1 MNAHRD
7 AFSDLAFF
15 SLLNQQGSLT
25 ATAQHMGVTPP
36 AVSRRLAALEA
47 RLGARLMH
55 RSTRRISL
63 TPEGETYLLEGAR
76 VLADLQALE
85 QRVGHAQAQPRGLIR
100 VAATLGF
107 GRHKLA
113 PALAAFS
120 ARYPD
125 VGIQL
130 VLTDRPVNLVE
141 QGFDAAIRFGEL
153 PDSRLIARRL
163 LPNTRMLCA
172 APGYL
177 ARAGAPARPAD
188 LPRHACIVLRESDDT
203 YGTWHLV
210 RGQRQESIKVRGPLT
225 TNDGETATAWAL
237 AGCGIVLRSGWDVT
251 PHLAAGRLVRLL
263 PEWQA
268 PNADVH
274 FVYPAATAVPAKLR
288 VLRDFLCQWFGAE
301 PSPAQR
307 STK

>member
-1 MNAHRD
+1 MD

-15 SLLNQQGSLT
+15 ALLNQQGSLA
-25 ATAQHMGVTPP
+25 ATAQHMGLTPP

-47 RLGARLMH
+47 RLGVRLMH

-63 TPEGETYLLEGAR
+63 TPEGEVYLLEGAR
-76 VLADLQALE
+76 VLAALQALE
-85 QRVGHAQAQPRGLIR
+85 QRVGHAQEQPRGLIR
-100 VAATLGF
+100 LAATLGF
-107 GRHKLA
+107 GRQKLA
-113 PALAAFS
+113 PALAAFA
-120 ARYPD
+120 ARYPE

-153 PDSRLIARRL
+153 PDSRLVARRL
-163 LPNTRMLCA
+163 LRNTRMLCA

-177 ARAGAPARPAD
+177 AQAGTPTRPSE

-210 RGQRQESIKVRGPLT
+210 RGQRHESIKVRGPLT

-237 AGCGIVLRSGWDVT
+237 AGCGIVLRSDWDVA

-274 FVYPAATAVPAKLR
+274 FVHPAAAVLPAKLR
-288 VLRDFLCQWFGAE
+288 VLRDFLCQWFGVG
-301 PSPAQR
+301 SPPVQR
-307 STK
+307 SMK